1 MAKPKRNSAKELKK
15 LKKLDHFARKF
26 SRRAW
31 FQERDR
37 RGTGERQERELLRL
51 HIYEN
56 TPEKLKQLPPKS

>member
-31 FQERDR
+31 FQERE
-37 RGTGERQERELLRL
+37 TGERQERELLRL

-56 TPEKLKQLPPKS
+56 TPKLKHLPPKS